1 MALAADSE
9 DTIHRLVSEN
19 RELKKKYA
27 KCAHDM
33 NRMERRLKE
42 FISQKPLS
50 TIDRIKMEE
59 AILERN
65 KIEKDLDKANDVIT
79 KVQLKQNLMQDKIKI
94 LSDEATHLRTKL
106 KERTEW

>member
-1 MALAADSE
+1 M
-9 DTIHRLVSEN
+9 
-19 RELKKKYA
+19 KKKYA

-33 NRMERRLKE
+33 NRMERRLQE
-42 FISQKPLS
+42 YISQKPLS